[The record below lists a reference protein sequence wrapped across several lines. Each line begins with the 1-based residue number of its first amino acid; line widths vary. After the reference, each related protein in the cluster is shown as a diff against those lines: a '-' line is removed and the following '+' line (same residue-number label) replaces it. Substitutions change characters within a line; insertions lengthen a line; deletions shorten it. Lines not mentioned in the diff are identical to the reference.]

1 MDIRMPEGRNA
12 EVFAT
17 PEVINR
23 RPPRD
28 GTMHDPSRYDDKNGF
43 FKEQPDKKSY
53 ELASKCRVKG
63 YAHVA
68 QDLSQM
74 KVPWAPKMPAPLQ
87 IDV

>member
-1 MDIRMPEGRNA
+1 MR
-12 EVFAT
+12 
-17 PEVINR
+17 
-23 RPPRD
+23 
-28 GTMHDPSRYDDKNGF
+28 DPSRYDDKHGF

-74 KVPWAPKMPAPLQ
+74 KAPWAPK
-87 IDV
+87 

>member
-1 MDIRMPEGRNA
+1 MINGPRMSQRWR
-12 EVFAT
+12 FLW
-17 PEVINR
+17 R
-23 RPPRD
+23 
-28 GTMHDPSRYDDKNGF
+28 DPSRYDDKGGF

-68 QDLSQM
+68 QNLSQM